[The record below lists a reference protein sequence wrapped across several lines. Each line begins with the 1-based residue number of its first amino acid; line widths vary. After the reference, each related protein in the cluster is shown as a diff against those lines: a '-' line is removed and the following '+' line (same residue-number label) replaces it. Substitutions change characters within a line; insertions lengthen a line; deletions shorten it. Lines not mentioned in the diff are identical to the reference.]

1 MLYTI
6 AIMLVTLGILVAF
19 HEYGHFW
26 VARRCGVKV
35 LRFSVGFGRPLYRW
49 YDRQGTEY
57 VIAAIPL
64 GGYVKMLDEREGE
77 VPAADRDRAF
87 NRKTPLQRI
96 AIVAAGPLANFLL
109 AFVALWAISIGTH
122 QRLIPLVG
130 QVIEDSPAALAG
142 VLAEQEIVAVDG
154 VATLSWRDVRFRL
167 LDRLGDSGTI
177 RLSVRDAGADY
188 SRDVELPIDR
198 WLAGEE
204 APDLLTDL
212 GLSTWLPR
220 VPPLV
225 AEIVG
230 GGAAEAAGVRAGD
243 RLLSADGL
251 ALDDWME
258 WVEHVRARPGQAI
271 AVTLE
276 RGGQVLALELVPA
289 TQRGA
294 DGRTIG
300 QVGMAVAPPEMPEHL
315 WREVRFGPLSAI
327 GEAGRRTVE
336 LIEFTLVSIKKMLTG
351 LISHKNLS
359 GPITIAKVASASAE
373 SGLVNYI
380 AFLALLSISL
390 GVLNLLPI
398 PVLDGGHLVFYTI
411 ELVAGR
417 PVPARVEQLSYQL
430 GLAVVLGIMMLA
442 LYNDFTRLL

>member
-1 MLYTI
+1 
-6 AIMLVTLGILVAF
+6 LGLIQNILAVIVVLGLLITF

-35 LRFSVGFGRPLYRW
+35 LRFSVGFGKPIWSRV
-49 YDRQGTEY
+49 DRHGTEFA
-57 VIAAIPL
+57 IAAIPL
-64 GGYVKMLDEREGE
+64 GGYVKMLDEREAP
-77 VPAADRDRAF
+77 VPDDQLDQAF
-87 NRKTPLQRI
+87 NRKTVWQRI
-96 AIVAAGPLANFLL
+96 AIVAARGRWPT
-109 AFVALWAISIGTH
+109 SC
-122 QRLIPLVG
+122 
-130 QVIEDSPAALAG
+130 SPSLP
-142 VLAEQEIVAVDG
+142 
-154 VATLSWRDVRFRL
+154 RDVRFRL

-177 RLSVRDAGADY
+177 RLSLRDPGADY
-188 SRDVELPIDR
+188 SRDVEVPIDR

-212 GLSTWLPR
+212 GLASWSPP
-220 VPPLV
+220 VPPVV
-225 AEIVG
+225 AETVA
-230 GGAAEAAGVRAGD
+230 GGAAEAAGVLAGD
-243 RLLSADGL
+243 RLLTADGVP
-251 ALDDWME
+251 LDDWMA

-276 RGGQVLALELVPA
+276 RQGQPVALELVPA
-289 TQRGA
+289 PQRST
-294 DGRTIG
+294 DGRLIG
-300 QVGMAVAPPEMPEHL
+300 QVGMAVTPPEIPAHL
-315 WREVRFGPLSAI
+315 WREVRFGPVTAI
-327 GEAGRRTVE
+327 AEAGRRTGE

-373 SGLVNYI
+373 SGWANYI

-417 PVPARVEQLSYQL
+417 PVPARVEQLGYQL
-430 GLAVVLGIMMLA
+430 GLAVVLGIMVLA
-442 LYNDFTRLL
+442 LYNDVTRLL